1 MVQTGSWTASVHKIM
16 SDFIFATRPS
26 DLAIWQ
32 TEWVIKALQSAWPE
46 RTFAKKVITTRGDKV
61 IDKPLP
67 EIGGKGLFTYELEQ
81 ALLSK
86 QVDGAVHSLK
96 DLPVENP
103 QGLVVGG
110 IPQRADVRDV
120 LVSEGGLTL
129 DELPRNARVGTS
141 SLRRTAQLKAY
152 RPDLEIVPL
161 RGNVDTRVE
170 KTYREEYDYDAIVLA
185 AAGILR
191 SGLEKHISQYLP
203 LEVMLPAPAQGALG
217 IQTRTEGEVLSL
229 LLPIEDHNARRAT
242 QAERAF
248 LYSLGGGCTLP
259 VGAYGVVDERTDE
272 IQLEGVVAA
281 VDGTSVIRIQGR
293 GMDPDR
299 VGKETAHRAID
310 QGAKELLDV

>member
-1 MVQTGSWTASVHKIM
+1 M
-16 SDFIFATRPS
+16 SEFIFATRPS

-32 TEWVIKALQSAWPE
+32 TDWVIRALESAWPE
-46 RTFAKKVITTRGDKV
+46 SSFTKKVITTRGDKV

-81 ALLSK
+81 ALLSE

-110 IPQRADVRDV
+110 IPRRADVRDV
-120 LVSEGGLTL
+120 LVSHGALTL

-152 RPDLEIVPL
+152 RPDLEVAPL
-161 RGNVDTRVE
+161 RGNVDTRV
-170 KTYREEYDYDAIVLA
+170 KKAFSDEYDYDAIVLA

-191 SGLEKHISQYLP
+191 SGLEEYISQYLP
-203 LEVMLPAPAQGALG
+203 LEIMLPAPAQGALG
-217 IQTRTEGEVLSL
+217 IQTRTEGKVLSFL
-229 LLPIEDHNARRAT
+229 SSIEDRSARRAT
-242 QAERAF
+242 EAERAF
-248 LYSLGGGCTLP
+248 LFSLGGGCALP
-259 VGAYGVVDERTDE
+259 VGAYAVVDEGADRIT
-272 IQLEGVVAA
+272 LEGVVAA
-281 VDGTSVIRIQGR
+281 VDGSRVIRVQGQ
-293 GMDPDR
+293 GMDPDQ
-299 VGKETAHRAID
+299 VGKETAQHAIA